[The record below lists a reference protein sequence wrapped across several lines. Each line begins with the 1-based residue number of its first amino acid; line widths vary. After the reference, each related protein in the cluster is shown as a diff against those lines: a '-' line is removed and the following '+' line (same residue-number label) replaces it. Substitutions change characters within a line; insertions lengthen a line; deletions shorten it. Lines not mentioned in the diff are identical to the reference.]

1 MTSQHEHIDPQ
12 NELSSLVRVTNE
24 ESADYGPKAVEV
36 EIENFREMRMILYRA
51 KLALIDAYPQVYGK
65 NAKNYIDETVKQI
78 EDISI
83 KTNWDR
89 IPFVY

>member
-24 ESADYGPKAVEV
+24 ESENYGPKAVEV
-36 EIENFREMRMILYRA
+36 EIENFREMRMALYRA
-51 KLALIDAYPQVYGK
+51 KLALIDACSQVCGK
-65 NAKNYIDETVKQI
+65 NQKKYIDETVKQI

-83 KTNWDR
+83 RTGWDR
-89 IPFVY
+89 IPFIY